1 MDDIILSFG
10 NNTKEDIDLVE
21 ENVVDTR
28 ALDSFDEMSLSES
41 ERKMVEDFS
50 KQIDIANSQLVLEYG
65 SGVQKKMSDFSDS
78 TLNVIR
84 TKDLGEVGDMISNL
98 VV

>member
-50 KQIDIANSQLVLEYG
+50 KQIDIAN
-65 SGVQKKMSDFSDS
+65 
-78 TLNVIR
+78 
-84 TKDLGEVGDMISNL
+84 
-98 VV
+98 

>member
-21 ENVVDTR
+21 ENIVDTR

-50 KQIDIANSQLVLEYG
+50 KQIDIANPTCIGIWGG
-65 SGVQKKMSDFSDS
+65 SPKEDVRFLRFYPKCY
-78 TLNVIR
+78 
-84 TKDLGEVGDMISNL
+84 
-98 VV
+98 